1 MFPGGCTPVCQLTG
15 NNWDAA
21 VTIAVWRRLVLK
33 RIVVLLA
40 GVLISIDVLA
50 EASNP
55 YPNELKGL
63 KFYARYLSPL
73 RPLRS
78 DTKEV
83 VQVLGSDQGLEL
95 KDWKVVA
102 LIHAMRISLPAPMGL
117 RMILWT

>member
-1 MFPGGCTPVCQLTG
+1 M
-15 NNWDAA
+15 
-21 VTIAVWRRLVLK
+21 LK